1 MPSVLVIDDDT
12 NILRIIT
19 SQLTTLGCQVS
30 IAYSGREG
38 ELKTRTEKP
47 DLILLD
53 IMMPNQNGY
62 TTCERLREQGYQGVI
77 AMMSSISEGTG
88 TKMSMEA
95 GANGYLIKPID
106 ASLLSQMVEYIN
118 VAEQYPT
125 VKEWLAAM

>member
-1 MPSVLVIDDDT
+1 
-12 NILRIIT
+12 
-19 SQLTTLGCQVS
+19 
-30 IAYSGREG
+30 
-38 ELKTRTEKP
+38 
-47 DLILLD
+47 
-53 IMMPNQNGY
+53 
-62 TTCERLREQGYQGVI
+62 
-77 AMMSSISEGTG
+77 MMSSISEGTG